1 MLTLVHIWKVNMI
14 GSHLEG
20 EHAYV
25 GSQRCKPTNTRVNG
39 YSHSQEEQCPR
50 GI

>member
-20 EHAYV
+20 EHAYA
-25 GSQRCKPTNTRVNG
+25 GSHLEGEHDWFTFGR
-39 YSHSQEEQCPR
+39 
-50 GI
+50 